1 MLHIYYGNGK
11 GKTTAAVGLTVRAI
25 GSGMKTAFFQFLKN
39 GSSSEISVLKSLEN
53 NTVICCEECKK
64 FTFAMNDIEKN
75 EVTIRHTKMLRQA
88 ADMLISE
95 QVQLVVLDEF
105 IDAYNKKLI
114 DTELADKFINEIA
127 SKGEVVLTGRN
138 PSDKLKKYAD
148 YLTEMS
154 AVKHPFDNDITARK
168 GIEF

>member
-1 MLHIYYGNGK
+1 MFHIYYGNGK

-154 AVKHPFDNDITARK
+154 AVKHPFDNGITARK

>member
-154 AVKHPFDNDITARK
+154 AVKHPFDNGITARK

>member
-11 GKTTAAVGLTVRAI
+11 GKTTAAIGLTIRAI
-25 GSGMKTAFFQFLKN
+25 GSGMKAAFFQFLKN
-39 GSSSEISVLKSLEN
+39 GSSSEISVLNGLEN
-53 NTVICCEECKK
+53 VTVICCEKCNK
-64 FTFAMNDIEKN
+64 FTFAMNDMEKN
-75 EVTIRHTKMLRQA
+75 EVTVRHTKMLMQA
-88 ADMLISE
+88 VEMLDSE
-95 QVQLVVLDEF
+95 QVQLIVLDEF

-114 DTELADKFINEIA
+114 DIELADKFIEGIA
-127 SKGEVVLTGRN
+127 FKGEVVLTGRN

-154 AVKHPFDNDITARK
+154 AVKHPFDNGITARK

>member
-138 PSDKLKKYAD
+138 PD
-148 YLTEMS
+148 
-154 AVKHPFDNDITARK
+154 RK
-168 GIEF
+168 SVV

>member
-64 FTFAMNDIEKN
+64 FTFAMNDIEIN

-154 AVKHPFDNDITARK
+154 AVKHPFDNGITARK

>member
-1 MLHIYYGNGK
+1 
-11 GKTTAAVGLTVRAI
+11 
-25 GSGMKTAFFQFLKN
+25 MKTAFFQFLKN

-64 FTFAMNDIEKN
+64 FTFAMNDIEIN

-154 AVKHPFDNDITARK
+154 AVKHPFDNGITGRK

>member
-39 GSSSEISVLKSLEN
+39 GSSSEISFLKSLEN

-154 AVKHPFDNDITARK
+154 AVKHPFDNGITARK